1 MYKKGVIDRF
11 EKDDAV
17 ILLEADHEEM
27 IVAREQ
33 LPKEAEEGT
42 WIIISKDSY
51 QMYPSFIIDIKKTEE
66 MKAKAEGIQEQLRKM
81 SKESKFKSD

>member
-1 MYKKGVIDRF
+1 MHKKGVIDRF

-17 ILLEADHEEM
+17 ILIEDDDEEM

-33 LPKEAEEGT
+33 LPKEASEGT

-51 QMYPSFIIDIKKTEE
+51 QMYPTFVIDIKKTEE

-81 SKESKFKSD
+81 SKKSKFKSD